1 MTILLFVYK
10 KEICKSKVNI
20 SCHDFPLS
28 YILNVVL
35 RRVRKKHKTNMTTDH
50 AKVSKFDPPTG
61 RVTQKNVLWFEVSV
75 DETERV
81 QVGQST
87 AELGHHPLT
96 TVLLHAD
103 LGGEVSRGLCELK
116 GIF

>member
-10 KEICKSKVNI
+10 NETCKNKINI
-20 SCHDFPLS
+20 F
-28 YILNVVL
+28 L
-35 RRVRKKHKTNMTTDH
+35 RRVRKKYNTNMTTDH

-81 QVGQST
+81 QVGEST
-87 AELGHHPLT
+87 AELGHHPLA

-103 LGGEVSRGLCELK
+103 LCEEVSRRLCELK

>member
-1 MTILLFVYK
+1 MTILLFVYR
-10 KEICKSKVNI
+10 KETCKSKVNI
-20 SCHDFPLS
+20 SYHDFPLS
-28 YILNVVL
+28 WLLNVVL
-35 RRVRKKHKTNMTTDH
+35 RRVTKKYNTNMATDH
-50 AKVSKFDPPTG
+50 AKVSEFDPPTG
-61 RVTQKNVLWFEVSV
+61 RVTQENVLWFEVSV

-96 TVLLHAD
+96 AVLLHAD
-103 LGGEVSRGLCELK
+103 LCEEASRRQCELK